1 MIKLFKV
8 VETSSRPLALQG
20 IAKYH
25 IVGLETNPSAFIVP
39 VTGPPSV
46 EGPLTS

>member
-8 VETSSRPLALQG
+8 VGTSSRPLALQG

-39 VTGPPSV
+39 AKEAPSV
-46 EGPLTS
+46 EDV